1 MTGAPKDK
9 PSGPSPAQSSDKPE
23 GKMWGGRFERGPDEI
38 FYEFQRSFPFDR
50 RLLPYEVAVDRAWA
64 KALAGVEILT
74 AGEALETLA
83 ALDQIAERA
92 ASDAAWLEASEAED
106 VHHFVELALV
116 EKLGGLG
123 HKLHTGRSRNE
134 LVATEFRLFIKDASG
149 EMRAGVAGLITAMLE
164 QAEKCFGVPM
174 PGATHLQPAQPILFS
189 HFLLGHVEG
198 LFGHLDRLAAAVAS
212 ADACPMGSG
221 ALAGCAFPVNREA
234 IARELGFSRATPN
247 SVHAVSQRDFA
258 LDYLYALALLATSL
272 SRLAEDF
279 ILFATP
285 EFGFITLPD
294 EYSTGSSLMPQKKNP
309 DAWELI
315 RGKTGRITAALF
327 SLLTTLKGLP
337 TGYQRDLQEDKE
349 PVFAAHDQAL
359 AMVGVAGG
367 AVAAT
372 QINVARL
379 REAASGPAL
388 LATEAA
394 DYLVR
399 RGVPFRQAHAIVGK
413 IVREGERR
421 GEPWTALP
429 LAKLKTFS
437 PLFEDDLR
445 AALTVEASLAARS
458 VPGGTAPDRVRAAL
472 ADYRARLKTLREKGR
487 AEAAATLEAAS

>member
-1 MTGAPKDK
+1 PLLALLALSHRTGQLRHDALQPQGRRGLHQSVRPGRHRAPRRLDRPSSRQAMTGAPKDK
-9 PSGPSPAQSSDKPE
+9 PSGPSPAPSSHKPE

-38 FYEFQRSFPFDR
+38 FYEFQRSFKFDR

-116 EKLGGLG
+116 EKLGVLG
-123 HKLHTGRSRNE
+123 HKLHTGHSRNA
-134 LVATEFRLFIKDASG
+134 LVATDFRLHIKTAST
-149 EMRAGVAGLITAMLE
+149 EMHASTGRLTA
-164 QAEKCFGVPM
+164 
-174 PGATHLQPAQPILFS
+174 
-189 HFLLGHVEG
+189 
-198 LFGHLDRLAAAVAS
+198 
-212 ADACPMGSG
+212 
-221 ALAGCAFPVNREA
+221 
-234 IARELGFSRATPN
+234 
-247 SVHAVSQRDFA
+247 
-258 LDYLYALALLATSL
+258 ALLSTSL

-279 ILFATP
+279 ILVATP

-399 RGVPFRQAHAIVGK
+399 RGVPFRQAHEIVGK